1 MAETKIRKS
10 IEVVAAVIKKNQE
23 IFATQRGYGDFKG
36 GWEFPGG
43 KFEPGESLHR
53 ALARE
58 LVEEL
63 GIHPLLLD
71 VIMTERVQAPD
82 CEIELYFVRAFT
94 RENEEPQPRE
104 GQLIRWVSPENIKK
118 VPLLPSDRSFVQ
130 YFEKIF
136 YF

>member
-1 MAETKIRKS
+1 MRRIK
-10 IEVVAAVIKKNQE
+10 VGAAVIFDHSGQVMVCRRPVGK
-23 IFATQRGYGDFKG
+23 RGAG
-36 GWEFPGG
+36 GWGFPGG

-104 GQLIRWVSPENIKK
+104 GQLIRWVSPENLKK

>member
-1 MAETKIRKS
+1 MRRIK
-10 IEVVAAVIKKNQE
+10 VGAAVIFDHSGQVMVCSRPEGKPL
-23 IFATQRGYGDFKG
+23 AG